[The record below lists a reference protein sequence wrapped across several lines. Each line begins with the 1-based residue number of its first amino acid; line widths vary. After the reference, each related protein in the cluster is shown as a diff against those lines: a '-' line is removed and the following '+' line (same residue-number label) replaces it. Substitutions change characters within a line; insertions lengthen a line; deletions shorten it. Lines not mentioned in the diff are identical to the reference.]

1 MCRLAAAGQGGCCQA
16 LVSVD
21 WMLPPAEEC
30 PTAPN
35 SHTHL
40 YISAGSPQVVL
51 LPVLA
56 GSAIRE
62 LFPATA
68 ALLRPMCTLC
78 ATALMAMVCGSYVA
92 HSAPVMLHAWPQLML
107 AVCALHLGECRP
119 AAAWGRGGTASRC
132 SAALL
137 HPSSRPGQQQSLA
150 RFPCMP
156 APLQAASC

>member
-56 GSAIRE
+56 ERWGGFAAVLISALVFGI
-62 LFPATA
+62 
-68 ALLRPMCTLC
+68 
-78 ATALMAMVCGSYVA
+78 A
-92 HSAPVMLHAWPQLML
+92 HLS
-107 AVCALHLGECRP
+107 LGELPPLFVLGLGLGWLRLQS
-119 AAAWGRGGTASRC
+119 GR
-132 SAALL
+132 L
-137 HPSSRPGQQQSLA
+137 
-150 RFPCMP
+150 
-156 APLQAASC
+156 AASVLMHGLWNGLTFANLLLLAG